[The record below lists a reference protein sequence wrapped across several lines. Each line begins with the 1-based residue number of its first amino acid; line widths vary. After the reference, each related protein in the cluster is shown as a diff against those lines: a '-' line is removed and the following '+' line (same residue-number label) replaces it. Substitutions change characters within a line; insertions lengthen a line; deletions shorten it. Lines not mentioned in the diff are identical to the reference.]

1 MPTYSPN
8 PYLTGGTA
16 GTEVSSTYEGRHVTL
31 LESLLT
37 HPTHTDGLVDKGDP
51 VICGD
56 IVGVAMNSA
65 SAATD
70 YIVID
75 TEGIWN
81 LLTYA
86 VAYDG
91 TSDGAAVAIARGDQ
105 LYINTTTAVITKDS
119 NVAINRPFGWALGAV
134 AASPGYD
141 VIAVKVHADVS
152 NHRPQMGGGYIGGA
166 IQIDV
171 SAIGDLGRN
180 DPAWIRGYV
189 TSSSLIEADEELQG
203 LFIRVN
209 NSTAADVGAITGGQ
223 FKVIQDATNTSAL
236 LQALG
241 AKVNCDL
248 RGAGATWQGG
258 LEVLVEGACT
268 ASANR
273 FGIRF
278 ISRDTAGT
286 LEALFALETASTF
299 GCATDTLTAPSYALP
314 VNVGGVLHYLQ
325 LYST

>member
-16 GTEVSSTYEGRHVTL
+16 GREVSSTYEGRHVTL

-37 HPTHTDGLVDKGDP
+37 HPYHTDGLVDKGDP

-56 IVGVAMNSA
+56 LVGVALNGA
-65 SAATD
+65 NAATD

-75 TEGIWN
+75 TEGIW
-81 LLTYA
+81 TGTVYGTC
-86 VAYDG
+86 YDG
-91 TSDGAAVAIARGDQ
+91 TSNGADSAVAQGEQI
-105 LYINTTTAVITKDS
+105 YINTTTALLSKNSD
-119 NVAINRPFGWALGAV
+119 VACQRPFGWALGAV
-134 AASPGYD
+134 EAGSS
-141 VIAVKVHADVS
+141 VVMAVKVHGDVS
-152 NHRPQMGGGYIGGA
+152 NHRPQLGGGYIGGA
-166 IQIDV
+166 IQMDV

-203 LFIRVN
+203 IFIRVN

-223 FKVIQDATNTSAL
+223 FKVVQDATNTSAL

-278 ISRDTAGT
+278 LSRGTAGT

-299 GCATDTLTAPSYALP
+299 GCAMDTLTTPSYHLP